1 MELDK
6 YTKDMLFKNILNEYS
21 DAEILDI
28 IEYLVKHLK
37 DLNNIN
43 LDKNSIEKIY
53 YKGLENVLKD
63 ILDLKVKEHDFLLD
77 N

>member
-28 IEYLVKHLK
+28 IEYLVKYLK

-53 YKGLENVLKD
+53 YKGLENVLND
-63 ILDLKVKEHDFLLD
+63 ILDLKVREHDFLLE

>member
-37 DLNNIN
+37 ELNNIN

-63 ILDLKVKEHDFLLD
+63 ILEIKVKEHDFLLE

>member
-6 YTKDMLFKNILNEYS
+6 YTKDMLFKNILNEYC

-28 IEYLVKHLK
+28 IEYLVKQLK

-43 LDKNSIEKIY
+43 LEKNSIEKIY
-53 YKGLENVLKD
+53 YTGLENVLKD
-63 ILDLKVKEHDFLLD
+63 ILDLKVKEHDFLL
-77 N
+77 NN